1 MAQKE
6 QCFVITPIGDDTS
19 DIRRHIEGIIDA
31 VITPALENEYDVV
44 VAHRISTPGSITKQ
58 IIEAI
63 YNSKLVIANLTNCNP
78 NVMYELA
85 LRHGIGKPV
94 IMIAV
99 EGTKLPSVIMMQRTI
114 FYRNDALGVLELR
127 DKLKATAA
135 KIDFEKK
142 CGMVFEVLGEIS
154 HDAAMLKNVAE
165 KDSDSKEP
173 LEYIMQR
180 LDRIEALMPAK
191 IEMTPPRSI
200 LSGDVLNAMVTYFE
214 SPPEWNEDNQ
224 DSRDIHLSLCKRLGV
239 DLPGC
244 ELLGIGLSDNQKRMR
259 INIRISDSTA
269 FNEWKICAL
278 LRHRLLALGFTG
290 VDVSF
295 I

>member
-6 QCFVITPIGDDTS
+6 KCFIITPIGDENS
-19 DIRRHIEGIIDA
+19 EIRRHIEGIIDA
-31 VITPALENEYDVV
+31 VIKPALEEWYEIE

-99 EGTKLPSVIMMQRTI
+99 EGTKLPSDIMMQRTI
-114 FYRNDALGVLELR
+114 FYRNDAMGVLKLRVDLR
-127 DKLKATAA
+127 DTAS
-135 KIDFEKK
+135 KIDFEKPS
-142 CGMVFEVLGEIS
+142 GLVFEALGEIS

-165 KDSDSKEP
+165 KDSDSQEP

-180 LDRIEALMPAK
+180 LDRIESMIPAK
-191 IEMTPPRSI
+191 PEASVKPSYSKNCATVIYGDAPDNI
-200 LSGDVLNAMVTYFE
+200 LRETELMEQLSVLEAKIPSFRMSGVRISSERKEIYIYFNV
-214 SPPEWNEDNQ
+214 NE
-224 DSRDIHLSLCKRLGV
+224 SLCH
-239 DLPGC
+239 PGRIIGPMC
-244 ELLGIGLSDNQKRMR
+244 GLL
-259 INIRISDSTA
+259 
-269 FNEWKICAL
+269 EKI
-278 LRHRLLALGFTG
+278 GFTG
-290 VDVSF
+290 FVVKLG
-295 I
+295 

>member
-6 QCFVITPIGDDTS
+6 QCFIITPIGDENS
-19 DIRRHIEGIIDA
+19 EIRRHIEGIIDA
-31 VITPALENEYDVV
+31 VIKPALEEWYEIE

-99 EGTKLPSVIMMQRTI
+99 EGTKLPSDIMMQRTI

-127 DKLKATAA
+127 DKLRNTAE

-142 CGMVFEVLGEIS
+142 CGMVFEALGEIS
-154 HDAAMLKNVAE
+154 HDAAMLKKVAE
-165 KDSDSKEP
+165 KDSDSREP
-173 LEYIMQR
+173 LEYIMRR
-180 LDRIEALMPAK
+180 LDRIENTLNTSSTLSINAIDSAMMVFSCSNIGDKQEAMIARAVEKCVSSLRYQITAFDVGNDAIFVGVMPSGATAK
-191 IEMTPPRSI
+191 IS
-200 LSGDVLNAMVTYFE
+200 VLA
-214 SPPEWNEDNQ
+214 
-224 DSRDIHLSLCKRLGV
+224 
-239 DLPGC
+239 
-244 ELLGIGLSDNQKRMR
+244 ELIKDEIENLGIVVRFMDLNP
-259 INIRISDSTA
+259 I
-269 FNEWKICAL
+269 L
-278 LRHRLLALGFTG
+278 
-290 VDVSF
+290 
-295 I
+295 

>member
-6 QCFVITPIGDDTS
+6 QCFVITPIGDENS
-19 DIRRHIEGIIDA
+19 EIRRHIEGIIDA
-31 VITPALENEYDVV
+31 VIKPALEKDYEIE

-99 EGTKLPSVIMMQRTI
+99 EGTKLPSDVMMQRTI

-127 DKLKATAA
+127 DKLRETAA

-142 CGMVFEVLGEIS
+142 CGMVFEALGEIS
-154 HDAAMLKNVAE
+154 HDAAMLKKVAE
-165 KDSDSKEP
+165 KDSDSREP

-180 LDRIEALMPAK
+180 LDRIEALIPTKIEAVSQKAKDSTGLMRAIVTYLELPAK
-191 IEMTPPRSI
+191 WTKEDGIPDR
-200 LSGDVLNAMVTYFE
+200 LFE
-214 SPPEWNEDNQ
+214 IFHD
-224 DSRDIHLSLCKRLGV
+224 

-244 ELLGIGLSDNQKRMR
+244 EIIGINPGTTKIHLLIK
-259 INIRISDSTA
+259 INDSVL
-269 FNEWKICAL
+269 FSEWKICAL
-278 LRHRLLALGFTG
+278 LRHRLLAIGFTG

-295 I
+295 E

>member
-6 QCFVITPIGDDTS
+6 QCFIITPIGDENS
-19 DIRRHIEGIIDA
+19 EIRRHIEGIIDA
-31 VITPALENEYDVV
+31 VIKPALEEWYEIE

-99 EGTKLPSVIMMQRTI
+99 EGTKLPSDIMMQRTI

-127 DKLKATAA
+127 DKLRNTAE

-142 CGMVFEVLGEIS
+142 CGMVFEALGEIS

-173 LEYIMQR
+173 LEYIMRR
-180 LDRIEALMPAK
+180 LDRIENSIISKGTPSVQAMKSLMYIFHGDYFSEGCDLKELEVAITDYLSAK
-191 IEMTPPRSI
+191 GFEKTAWDVGDGRLYIGVKCPMKYPRQE
-200 LSGDVLNAMVTYFE
+200 LGLQFE
-214 SPPEWNEDNQ
+214 
-224 DSRDIHLSLCKRLGV
+224 RLMENV
-239 DLPGC
+239 
-244 ELLGIGLSDNQKRMR
+244 GISCFGWEVER
-259 INIRISDSTA
+259 A
-269 FNEWKICAL
+269 
-278 LRHRLLALGFTG
+278 
-290 VDVSF
+290 
-295 I
+295 

>member
-1 MAQKE
+1 MAKVKNTETEQKKD
-6 QCFVITPIGDDTS
+6 QCFIITPIGDENS
-19 DIRRHIEGIIDA
+19 EIRRHIEGIIDA
-31 VITPALENEYDVV
+31 VIKPALEEQYEIV

-99 EGTKLPSVIMMQRTI
+99 EGTKLPSDIMMQRTI

-127 DKLKATAA
+127 DKLKNTAE

-142 CGMVFEVLGEIS
+142 CGMVFEALGEIS

-165 KDSDSKEP
+165 KDSDSREP
-173 LEYIMQR
+173 LEYIMRR
-180 LDRIEALMPAK
+180 LDSIEHSITLNDTGSKKYHRVTMIVFTCKEEITDKERAGVSRKVQKLMFDLQCEITAFDIGSNQIFVGIK
-191 IEMTPPRSI
+191 YPPT
-200 LSGDVLNAMVTYFE
+200 LT
-214 SPPEWNEDNQ
+214 
-224 DSRDIHLSLCKRLGV
+224 KRAV
-239 DLPGC
+239 CSFIID
-244 ELLGIGLSDNQKRMR
+244 ELKRM
-259 INIRISDSTA
+259 
-269 FNEWKICAL
+269 KI
-278 LRHRLLALGFTG
+278 
-290 VDVSF
+290 DVTMF
-295 I
+295 RFDEDQI

>member
-6 QCFVITPIGDDTS
+6 QCFIITPIGDENS
-19 DIRRHIEGIIDA
+19 EIRRHIEGIIDA
-31 VITPALENEYDVV
+31 VIKPALEEWYEIE

-99 EGTKLPSVIMMQRTI
+99 EGTKLPSDIMMQRTI

-127 DKLKATAA
+127 DKLRNTAE

-142 CGMVFEVLGEIS
+142 CGMVFEALGEIS

-173 LEYIMQR
+173 LEYIMRR
-180 LDRIEALMPAK
+180 LDRIEALIPTK
-191 IEMTPPRSI
+191 IEAVPQKSIETPVLPRAI
-200 LSGDVLNAMVTYFE
+200 VTYLE
-214 SPPEWNEDNQ
+214 LPPKWSNEDAPKFLFEEIN
-224 DSRDIHLSLCKRLGV
+224 G

-244 ELLGIGLSDNQKRMR
+244 EIVGIRYETKKMHLLVSINDFGLFS
-259 INIRISDSTA
+259 
-269 FNEWKICAL
+269 EWKVCEL

-295 I
+295 GYF